1 MTGDKLALNG
11 GPRAVTISSEEQWKR
26 PVEEEKRLVDD
37 LIERGLLSGS
47 GEGLPLEFEGEF
59 REYIG
64 ASYCLTVDH
73 GSSALASAFYA
84 AGVGPGDEVITP
96 TIGYIGSYCGAL
108 HMGARPVFCDVDPE
122 TLLIDPS
129 DAERRI
135 TRHTR
140 AIDAIHL
147 WGQVCDMDA
156 LMAIGH
162 RHGITIVEDA
172 AHCTGAE
179 WNGKKIGNA
188 GDITCFSLQG
198 SDPHGK
204 PVSGGEGGIVTT
216 NNRELYERQ
225 LIYCHLH
232 RMGVTKELT
241 NPEYRGLDSEVL
253 GLKWRAHPLAMA
265 IAKVSLSSLEYRNGR
280 KFRNRERIFKA
291 LKDLPGLEPIRDY
304 EKAKPAGFYDGL
316 KIKYHPEQM
325 GDLPIGKFVEAMNA
339 EGAPLS
345 ATHLKL
351 EHLRNIFTRGF
362 DLWGHDR
369 GPLGSDFRV
378 YRKDDFSVAE
388 ALSDKVLT
396 MPAYIETKEGFL
408 DQYIDA
414 FRKVTSN
421 YKSLLDSEN
430 LG

>member
-1 MTGDKLALNG
+1 MNGEKLAING
-11 GPRAVTISSEEQWKR
+11 GPRAITISSEEQWKR
-26 PVEEEKRLVDD
+26 PVEEEKRLVND
-37 LIERGLLSGS
+37 LIEKGLLSGS
-47 GEGLPLEFEGEF
+47 GEGLPLDFEGDF
-59 REYIG
+59 RKYIG
-64 ASYCLTVDH
+64 SNYCLTVDH

-108 HMGARPVFCDVDPE
+108 HMGARLVFCDVDPK
-122 TLLIDPS
+122 TLLIDPE

-147 WGQVCDMDA
+147 WGQVCDMDS
-156 LMAIGH
+156 LMAIG
-162 RHGITIVEDA
+162 RRYGITIVEDA

-179 WNGKKIGNA
+179 WDGKKIGNA

-198 SDPHGK
+198 TDPHGK

-216 NNRELYERQ
+216 NNREFYERQ

-232 RMGVTKELT
+232 RTDIEKELT
-241 NPEYRGLDSEVL
+241 NPEYRRLDAEVL
-253 GLKWRAHPLAMA
+253 GLKWRAHPLALA
-265 IAKVSLSSLEYRNGR
+265 IAKVSLSSLEYRNR
-280 KFRNRERIFKA
+280 RRIENRSRVFKA
-291 LKDLPGLEPIRDY
+291 LKDLPGIEPIRDY
-304 EKAKPAGFYDGL
+304 EKAKPAGFYGGL
-316 KIKYHPEQM
+316 KIKYNSEQLD
-325 GDLPIGKFVEAMNA
+325 GLSISKFVEAMNA
-339 EGAPLS
+339 EGAPIS
-345 ATHLKL
+345 ASHLTL
-351 EHLRNIFTRGF
+351 EHLRSIFTRGF

-378 YRKDDFSVAE
+378 YKKGDFPVAE
-388 ALSDKVLT
+388 GLSDKVLT
-396 MPAYIETKEGFL
+396 IPAYIEVKDGFL

-421 YKSLLDSEN
+421 YKSLLA
-430 LG
+430 

>member
-1 MTGDKLALNG
+1 MLRMTSNKLAING
-11 GPRAVTISSEEQWKR
+11 GPRAVTIDSEEQWKR
-26 PVEEEKRLVDD
+26 PVEEERRLVND
-37 LIERGLLSGS
+37 LIEKGLLSGS
-47 GEGLPLEFEGEF
+47 GEGLPSEFEGEF

-64 ASYCLTVDH
+64 SNYCLTVDH

-108 HMGARPVFCDVDPE
+108 HMGARPVFCDVDPK
-122 TLLIDPS
+122 TLLIDPE

-156 LMAIGH
+156 LMAIG
-162 RHGITIVEDA
+162 RRYGITVVEDA

-198 SDPHGK
+198 EDPHGK

-232 RMGVTKELT
+232 RAAIMKELT
-241 NPEYRGLDSEVL
+241 NPEYRRLDSEVL
-253 GLKWRAHPLAMA
+253 GLKWRAHPLALA
-265 IAKVSLSSLEYRNGR
+265 IAKVSLSSLEYRNRR
-280 KFRNRERIFKA
+280 KMENRERIFKA

-304 EKAKPAGFYDGL
+304 EKAKPAGFYGGL
-316 KIKYHPEQM
+316 KIKYHSEQL
-325 GDLPIGKFVEAMNA
+325 DSLPIDKFAEAINA
-339 EGAPLS
+339 EGAPVS
-345 ATHLKL
+345 ATHLTL
-351 EHLRNIFTRGF
+351 EHLRSIFTRGF

-369 GPLGSDFRV
+369 GPLGSDFKV
-378 YRKDDFSVAE
+378 YKKGDFPVAE
-388 ALSDKVLT
+388 SLSDKVLT
-396 MPAYIETKEGFL
+396 IPTYIETKDGFL

-414 FRKVTSN
+414 FRKVISN
-421 YKSLLDSEN
+421 HRSLVT
-430 LG
+430 